1 MGSTSICR
9 EFIKKKITE
18 SGCNDCNCNDCNC
31 NITCSICTAHLM
43 NECDTVLV
51 VNTTKSALQS
61 LQCVHCYAKTAG
73 IGNAHLPSQQIS
85 NSTSNPATP
94 SAPRARNIS
103 DVNEFGCAADAATA
117 VASASFAS
125 FMTQQEPPILATYA
139 PTLQASPAMLT
150 CDGMYHSNLT
160 HS

>member
-1 MGSTSICR
+1 MSTGYMGNTSICR
-9 EFIKKKITE
+9 EFIKKKITD
-18 SGCNDCNCNDCNC
+18 GGC
-31 NITCSICTAHLM
+31 NITCSICTTSLL

-51 VNTTKSALQS
+51 VNTTKSASQSLQSQS

-125 FMTQQEPPILATYA
+125 FMTQQEPPIIATYA

-150 CDGMYHSNLT
+150 CDGMYHSN
-160 HS
+160 